1 VSRGSEKPPAAA
13 ADPPPPLSAAAA
25 VPALPPSRRST
36 SADRPPAARIIVDCA
51 AEVGYFCPT
60 NPKTRTLIR
69 AGEWGHHLAPQ
80 GRGMIRAFFMLSNDG
95 LLMALL
101 GC

>member
-1 VSRGSEKPPAAA
+1 
-13 ADPPPPLSAAAA
+13 
-25 VPALPPSRRST
+25 
-36 SADRPPAARIIVDCA
+36 VDCA

-80 GRGMIRAFFMLSNDG
+80 GWGLIRAFFMLSNDG